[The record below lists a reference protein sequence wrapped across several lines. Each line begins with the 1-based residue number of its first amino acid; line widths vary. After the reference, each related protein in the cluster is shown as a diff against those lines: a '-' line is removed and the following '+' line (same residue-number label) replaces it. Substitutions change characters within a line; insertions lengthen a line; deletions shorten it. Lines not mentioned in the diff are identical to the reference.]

1 MLNLILE
8 LFLHNTKLCTN
19 YKHWIHNCNKNMKQF
34 YICINQT
41 CALNL
46 WGEETQ
52 PLIKCK
58 QNKVYIIHTFA
69 MESPSFS
76 SPLVDHERQKKNMN
90 LLIHMCM

>member
-1 MLNLILE
+1 MLKFNNFFQLNVKPNSGF
-8 LFLHNTKLCTN
+8 FLHNIKLCEN

-34 YICINQT
+34 YISNNRT

-58 QNKVYIIHTFA
+58 QNKWDGLYHSYLCHGVTFILF
-69 MESPSFS
+69 SFN
-76 SPLVDHERQKKNMN
+76 R
-90 LLIHMCM
+90 